1 MATTRMAS
9 LLDKVVM
16 KTSLVRVEV
25 ASAPTPDLAN
35 ANGER
40 IKNHPDQNSEM
51 GRHTFPAALPTRRA
65 HFLPFAAAL
74 SATAAAS

>member
-1 MATTRMAS
+1 MARMAS

-25 ASAPTPDLAN
+25 ASAPASDLAT

-40 IKNHPDQNSEM
+40 LRN
-51 GRHTFPAALPTRRA
+51 RYFLAAC
-65 HFLPFAAAL
+65 
-74 SATAAAS
+74 